1 MTRSSHLNKL
11 TYFISLIYILLFSS
25 NLSIAAEG
33 VLNLTGTANAVLST
47 PATLDIDA
55 NTALTMDSPNGS
67 IDFPAGNITSNNRTL
82 HTHVHPQT
90 GGTGADGDSG
100 VDTSAPKD
108 GS

>member
-1 MTRSSHLNKL
+1 MN
-11 TYFISLIYILLFSS
+11 IAAGG

-67 IDFPAGNITSNNRTL
+67 IDFPAGNITSNDIVL
-82 HTHVHPQT
+82 HTHTHEGSPTAGQ
-90 GGTGADGDSG
+90 GPKSDTGA
-100 VDTSAPKD
+100 PK
-108 GS
+108 

>member
-1 MTRSSHLNKL
+1 MGANNMN
-11 TYFISLIYILLFSS
+11 IAAGG

-33 VLNLTGTANAVLST
+33 ILNLKGIANTKIST

-67 IDFPAGNITSNNRTL
+67 IDFSAGNITSNNRTL
-82 HTHVHPQT
+82 HTHVHPQPD
-90 GGTGADGDSG
+90 TGADATSQGD
-100 VDTSAPKD
+100 TEAPKD